1 MVMLRSTSKAERAI
15 SEMPFGIWINVKSIA
30 KRAGLGVQTMSRFL
44 IRAKKAGIVDNK
56 RVVVHSFKMSL
67 WRRIV

>member
-15 SEMPFGIWINVKSIA
+15 SEMPLGIWINVKGIA

-67 WRRIV
+67 WKRMV